1 MTARV
6 AALWRHP
13 IKSHGRESLSHV
25 RLEEGRTMP
34 WDRRWAVAHEDAKI
48 VDATAWAPCQN
59 FSRGSK
65 VPSLT
70 AINTV
75 VNESTGMVT
84 LSHPNRPNL
93 TFNPDTEQEAFLDWV
108 RPLMPTDRSASAQIL
123 RPALNGMTDSD
134 FPSLSLLNI
143 ASSDAVSTV
152 MAMKQPLSMLRWR
165 GNIHIDG
172 LAPWAEREWLGKQVR
187 IGSVEFEVRE
197 EIVRCLATTANP
209 ETGERD
215 ADTLKALNET
225 FGHQNFGVYAVV
237 TKSGEIALDD
247 PVEVL

>member
-25 RLEEGRTMP
+25 RLEEGQTMP

-48 VDATAWAPCQN
+48 VDMAAWAPCRN
-59 FSRGSK
+59 FSRGAK
-65 VPSLT
+65 APALM
-70 AINTV
+70 AINTA
-75 VNESTGMVT
+75 VNEGAGTVT
-84 LSHPNRPNL
+84 LSHPNRPDL
-93 TFNPDTEQEAFLDWV
+93 TFDPDTEEAAFLDWV
-108 RPLMPTDRSASAQIL
+108 RPLMPADRSPSAKIL
-123 RPALNGMTDSD
+123 RPALNGMTDTD
-134 FPSLSLLNI
+134 FPSVSLLNI
-143 ASSDAVSTV
+143 ASNEALAT
-152 MAMKQPLSMLRWR
+152 AMGQPLSMLRWR
-165 GNIHIDG
+165 GNIHIEG
-172 LAPWAEREWLGKQVR
+172 LAPWAERNWLGKRVR
-187 IGSVEFEVRE
+187 IGSVEFDVRE

-225 FGHQNFGVYAVV
+225 FGHQNLGVYAVV

-247 PVEVL
+247 LVEVL